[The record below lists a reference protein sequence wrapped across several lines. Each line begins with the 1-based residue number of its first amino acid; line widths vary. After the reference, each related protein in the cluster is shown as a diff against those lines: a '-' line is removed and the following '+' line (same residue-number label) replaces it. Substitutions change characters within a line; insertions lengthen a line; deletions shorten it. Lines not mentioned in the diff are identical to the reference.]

1 MTIVLGDN
9 YYGKAETHVVRVTK
23 RGATHDLKDLTVSV
37 ALGGD
42 FADTHMTGD
51 NSKVLPTDTQK
62 NTVFAF
68 AHDPIGEIEEY
79 AMRLARH
86 FVSEFSSV
94 YRARVTIEEHGWTRV
109 HDHAFAGGEDGGA
122 DHRVVAFKRDH
133 LLVFDADA
141 EGQELA
147 VVLIGPFARVAVG
160 KDRQLI
166 RPLQKFHRQA
176 DGFLAPADGLCRF

>member
-9 YYGKAETHVVRVTK
+9 HYGKAETHVVRVTK
-23 RGATHDLKDLTVSV
+23 RGATHHLQDLTVSV

-68 AHDPIGEIEEY
+68 AHDPIGEIEEF
-79 AMRLARH
+79 AIRLARH

-94 YRARVTIEEHGWTRV
+94 YRARVTIDPGSEPWSGSV
-109 HDHAFAGGEDGGA
+109 NPKQPIAS
-122 DHRVVAFKRDH
+122 
-133 LLVFDADA
+133 
-141 EGQELA
+141 
-147 VVLIGPFARVAVG
+147 
-160 KDRQLI
+160 
-166 RPLQKFHRQA
+166 
-176 DGFLAPADGLCRF
+176 PAASRGRYFRRCSSLP